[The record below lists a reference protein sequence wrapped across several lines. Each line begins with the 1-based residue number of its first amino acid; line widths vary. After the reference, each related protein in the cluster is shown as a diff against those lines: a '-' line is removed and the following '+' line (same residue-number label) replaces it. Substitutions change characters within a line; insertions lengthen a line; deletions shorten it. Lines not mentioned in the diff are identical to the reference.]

1 MTGEMST
8 TRYILVWFN
17 HCAISSGSVMSVRRE
32 IEDLV
37 TESPD
42 SVEVDVWLESPGG
55 DANAAFKLALLLRHI
70 SSKVRVVVP
79 DTAKSAAT
87 LLALSGHEIYMAPA
101 AELGPLDAQLFDEG
115 SVHRY
120 TSALNIAR
128 AADEVAR
135 DAVTLAGTGGAELL
149 NRTGLSRAQTLDAM
163 LRFAARFSEPL
174 VRQIDP
180 KSVHDAKQMLRVT
193 VRYAEYLLEN
203 TIDPPEMARHIAHH
217 LVRDFPSHDFVI
229 SIDDA
234 NKLRLPVRPITEYDL
249 LDQVRAT
256 HRIYED
262 DGEPLIS
269 FTSLADL
276 LDTGEEGEGGQD
288 EEPSTN
294 GYCEDTEKSIEA
306 SVKGISSEFGSMSP

>member
-1 MTGEMST
+1 M
-8 TRYILVWFN
+8 
-17 HCAISSGSVMSVRRE
+17 
-32 IEDLV
+32 
-37 TESPD
+37 
-42 SVEVDVWLESPGG
+42 
-55 DANAAFKLALLLRHI
+55 
-70 SSKVRVVVP
+70 
-79 DTAKSAAT
+79 
-87 LLALSGHEIYMAPA
+87 
-101 AELGPLDAQLFDEG
+101 
-115 SVHRY
+115 
-120 TSALNIAR
+120 
-128 AADEVAR
+128 
-135 DAVTLAGTGGAELL
+135 L

-193 VRYAEYLLEN
+193 VRYAEYLLEK
-203 TIDPPEMARHIAHH
+203 TIDPPEMVRHIAHH
-217 LVRDFPSHDFVI
+217 SVRDFPSHDFVI

-269 FTSLADL
+269 FTSLAEL
-276 LDTGEEGEGGQD
+276 LDTGEEGEGGQN

-294 GYCEDTEKSIEA
+294 GYREDTEKSIEA
-306 SVKGISSEFGSMSP
+306 SVKSIPSEFGFISP